1 MEPEKSELKG
11 FDFMQFFTAEQWGEL
26 TSIGMEHLGMYH
38 YQLWMDN
45 HYTNIG
51 SFIYNGVPTRKQ
63 SRFTQNVRIAD
74 SAAYR
79 KSRGYVITPGEFMT
93 KDSATTDHDH
103 VISVKRPDATHTWS
117 EEFMMEMTAKVYEQ
131 IQKSL

>member
-45 HYTNIG
+45 YYTNIG

-63 SRFTQNVRIAD
+63 SRFRQNIRMAD
-74 SAAYR
+74 SDAYR
-79 KSRGYVITPGEFMT
+79 KSRGYKIVPGEFMT
-93 KDSATTDHDH
+93 KESATTDHDH
-103 VISVKRPDATHTWS
+103 VISVKRPDVVHTWS
-117 EEFMMEMTAKVYEQ
+117 DEFMMEMTTKVYAQ
-131 IQKSL
+131 IQKLL